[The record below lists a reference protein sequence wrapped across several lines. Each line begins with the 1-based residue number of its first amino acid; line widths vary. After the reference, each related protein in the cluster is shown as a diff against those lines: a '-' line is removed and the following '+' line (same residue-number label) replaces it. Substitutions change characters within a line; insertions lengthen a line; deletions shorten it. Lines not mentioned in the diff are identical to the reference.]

1 MAGDSGTY
9 EVVTS
14 RYLKDRDEPC
24 FPGSGRG
31 GGGGGRELAK
41 GGGEDE
47 EEGEEEEGEEK
58 EYSGRKVAGAS
69 SSSSGDPSWAASGYE
84 LIDGTLYRK
93 RLERGATS
101 YTEVLVAAAE
111 EQRRAVIAA
120 FHQEP
125 APGHRHCTMEET
137 YKNVSE
143 NYWWEGMFPDIRD
156 YVQGCNQC
164 KNGKDNLLI
173 SEEKH
178 ITRELPTHCTKVLE
192 RLNSQRSKGLFCDVT
207 LIVEKTSYPAHRA
220 VLAAVSEYFQDL
232 FSEKG
237 STSNKIVDLKGFSSK
252 SFLPLLEF
260 SYTSSLSLKPDYFA
274 ETSALARHLRIWEV
288 VEMCSA
294 LHKFHGTG
302 NNKAHKEEGKE
313 EKKEFSSFEA
323 FIDQSFT
330 GARQH
335 VSDICSKL
343 GQLEDGTTQHK
354 VDRNVFS
361 ARAHS
366 AMIQG
371 ETKVSDFTVKFQ
383 EMQSGLFKDKVTPV
397 HCESSLNNTEVEGL
411 ESSSRR
417 FKLFDFYDKTPPK
430 FFPKV
435 KSLSPQRH
443 PSVNTALSSIPNS
456 LDFKLAGMSRNASH
470 QRKCSFEKTPIKS
483 KPRTRMSKHL
493 DCNIVSTQ
501 DNSGCKG
508 MNALLRSPVRQMTTE
523 DELYSPNTTE
533 KYKLLSVLGLRRKTS
548 VIDEE
553 QAGWKQKRR
562 LRQPKVKNYSLLT
575 GTKRRKIDIAKT
587 QLQDD
592 HIRAKALA
600 NCFVVIEKILPPVQK
615 QKVDNQKLN
624 KANLALNKSKSLSHK
639 KNVSQGPTKKEM
651 VCIPTKTHINNPKAK
666 TKGRSSC
673 LDKKIQRV
681 NKYIK
686 GSSQRNRPLTKKSQR
701 CKVDSSISPNVLRNG
716 KNFCRDDRKQNA
728 VLPKSQ
734 ANDSKE
740 TEGSSLTRNS
750 RCANYMSVKTS
761 SVRGNTTSKVSPCLI
776 DDIHSGRR
784 KTRQS
789 FNSSMN
795 YSNCNLNLDN
805 KIRSCPQSVALRRC
819 ASVRMLPTR
828 FRSLDQTPK
837 LMESLSDDTCSTMS
851 SKTNER
857 QVLDEN
863 SSHQLSP
870 KAGVGNI
877 QRFKGKYEGNKLVPN
892 IHQNT
897 CVVGN
902 EQKRMTRL
910 AGKPIGND
918 QPTSQLRSK
927 QEAKKPEQLKPV
939 FKDPGKQTRTASCEK
954 MQSRRKVKNTR
965 CQSLGA
971 ENQNSGTTLHNIQAH
986 GSIPILGKR
995 KHIPTQKLIESGFSF
1010 GFFMSE
1016 RKKKTDMP
1024 KLSNRTDS
1032 KQFELSPSC
1041 TLKGNHATKAKVD
1054 VQENSK
1060 HTISVK
1066 QTLVNIKQ
1074 NCCKTEC
1081 GIGRNPSCSEIS
1093 ERAKGV
1099 PAKNENVK
1107 LVGLYGKKL
1116 INLNIKNALLD
1127 KRAKHPN
1134 TIMKDEQLS
1143 TSQKAIKLQRV
1154 ARASSKLIGSK
1165 DPPKNLRGAA
1175 QILKKMQPKINA
1187 TLKLTRRRKSVTG
1200 EKVKKTKVS
1209 ESHTCYECSTTFI
1222 NCDSLFVHRMKHI
1235 KGKSWQCLL
1244 CDKSFFRQKNVQI
1257 HLRCHNE
1264 KLYRCR
1270 QCMTDSKKSKSFQAK
1285 R

>member
-24 FPGSGRG
+24 FPGSERGSG
-31 GGGGGRELAK
+31 GGGGELGK
-41 GGGEDE
+41 GDEDE
-47 EEGEEEEGEEK
+47 EEEEEEEKEEK
-58 EYSGRKVAGAS
+58 EHSGRKVAGAS
-69 SSSSGDPSWAASGYE
+69 SSSSGDPTWAASGYE

-101 YTEVLVAAAE
+101 YTEVLVAPAE

-120 FHQEP
+120 FHQQP

-164 KNGKDNLLI
+164 KDGKDNLLI

-192 RLNSQRSKGLFCDVT
+192 RLNNQRSKGLFCDVT

-302 NNKAHKEEGKE
+302 NNKIHKEESKE

-323 FIDQSFT
+323 FIDQSLT

-343 GQLEDGTTQHK
+343 SQLEDGTTQQK
-354 VDRNVFS
+354 VDRNVFG

-383 EMQSGLFKDKVTPV
+383 EMQSGLLKDKVTPV
-397 HCESSLNNTEVEGL
+397 HCETSVNSLEAETL

-417 FKLFDFYDKTPPK
+417 FKLFDFYDKTPSK
-430 FFPKV
+430 ILSKV
-435 KSLSPQRH
+435 KSLSPQRC
-443 PSVNTALSSIPNS
+443 PSVNKALSSVPNS
-456 LDFKLAGMSRNASH
+456 LDFRLAGMSRNAS
-470 QRKCSFEKTPIKS
+470 QRKCNFEKAPIKS
-483 KPRTRMSKHL
+483 KPCTRMSKHL
-493 DCNIVSTQ
+493 NRNIVSTQ

-523 DELYSPNTTE
+523 EELYSPNTTE

-548 VIDEE
+548 VADGEE

-587 QLQDD
+587 PLQDD
-592 HIRAKALA
+592 HIKAKALA
-600 NCFVVIEKILPPVQK
+600 NCFVVIEKILPSVQK
-615 QKVDNQKLN
+615 QMVDNQKLN
-624 KANLALNKSKSLSHK
+624 KTMLALNKSKSLSR
-639 KNVSQGPTKKEM
+639 KNSVSQGHAKKEM
-651 VCIPTKTHINNPKAK
+651 VCIPTKTQVNNPKAK
-666 TKGRSSC
+666 PKSRSSC
-673 LDKKIQRV
+673 LDKKIQQV
-681 NKYIK
+681 NKFGK
-686 GSSQRNRPLTKKSQR
+686 GSSQRNIPLTKKSQH
-701 CKVDSSISPNVLRNG
+701 CKLDSSISPNVLRNR
-716 KNFCRDDRKQNA
+716 KKFCREDRKQKT
-728 VLPKSQ
+728 VLSKPQS
-734 ANDSKE
+734 NDSKD
-740 TEGSSLTRNS
+740 TEGSSLTRKS
-750 RCANYMSVKTS
+750 RRYANYMSVKS
-761 SVRGNTTSKVSPCLI
+761 SSLQGSTTSKVSPCLT
-776 DDIHSGRR
+776 DDVPSGRR
-784 KTRQS
+784 KTRHS
-789 FNSSMN
+789 YNSSLN
-795 YSNCNLNLDN
+795 YSTCNLTDLDN
-805 KIRSCPQSVALRRC
+805 KIPSCPQNATLRRC
-819 ASVRMLPTR
+819 ASIRMLPNR
-828 FRSLDQTPK
+828 SRSLDQTPK
-837 LMESLSDDTCSTMS
+837 LMESFSDDASMTMS
-851 SKTNER
+851 SKTNET

-863 SSHQLSP
+863 SSNQLSE
-870 KAGVGNI
+870 KAVVGNV
-877 QRFKGKYEGNKLVPN
+877 QKFKGKYEGNKVVPN

-897 CVVGN
+897 CGVGN
-902 EQKRMTRL
+902 EQKRMTQLDR
-910 AGKPIGND
+910 KPIGNNRSM
-918 QPTSQLRSK
+918 PSQLRSK
-927 QEAKKPEQLKPV
+927 QETKKQEQLKTV
-939 FKDPGKQTRTASCEK
+939 FKDPGKQTRTAPCEK

-965 CQSLGA
+965 CRSLGA
-971 ENQNSGTTLHNIQAH
+971 ENQNSGTVLHNIQTD
-986 GSIPILGKR
+986 GNIPVLGKR
-995 KHIPTQKLIESGFSF
+995 KHIPTQKLIEAGFSF
-1010 GFFMSE
+1010 GFFMSQRE
-1016 RKKKTDMP
+1016 KT
-1024 KLSNRTDS
+1024 TDVLQLPNPTKS

-1041 TLKGNHATKAKVD
+1041 TLKGSHVAKAKVD
-1054 VQENSK
+1054 LKGDSK
-1060 HTISVK
+1060 QAIK
-1066 QTLVNIKQ
+1066 QTVINTRQ
-1074 NCCKTEC
+1074 NCCTTKR
-1081 GIGRNPSCSEIS
+1081 GIGRNSCSKIS
-1093 ERAKGV
+1093 ERTKSVA
-1099 PAKNENVK
+1099 AKNNKMK

-1116 INLNIKNALLD
+1116 INLNIKNTLLD

-1134 TIMKDEQLS
+1134 MIMKDEQLS

-1175 QILKKMQPKINA
+1175 QILKKIQPKINA
-1187 TLKLTRRRKSVTG
+1187 TLKLTTRRKSVTG
-1200 EKVKKTKVS
+1200 GKVKKTKVS
-1209 ESHTCYECSTTFI
+1209 ESHTCHECSTTFI

-1235 KGKSWQCLL
+1235 KGKNWQCLL
-1244 CDKSFFRQKNVQI
+1244 CDKSFFRQKNVQV

-1270 QCMTDSKKSKSFQAK
+1270 QCMTESKKSKSFHAN
-1285 R
+1285 